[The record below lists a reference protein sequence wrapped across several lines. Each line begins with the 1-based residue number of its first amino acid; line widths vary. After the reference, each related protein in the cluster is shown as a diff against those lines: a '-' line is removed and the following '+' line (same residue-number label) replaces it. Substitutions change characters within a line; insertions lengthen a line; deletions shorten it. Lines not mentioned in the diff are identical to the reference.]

1 MEECKERRDGEVRRY
16 LKDCQNPEPFKA
28 EQEHRGTRYEDSDLV
43 HHLVPVQNSSNQITA

>member
-43 HHLVPVQNSSNQITA
+43 HHLIPVQNSSNQITA